1 MSKILDS
8 GNRRKFETGAVR
20 DIQEGKGRMDLVP
33 IREAAELFSTVDRG
47 RYKKIMFAI
56 ANFVD
61 DSTNTEHLY
70 KALDEFTPSFK
81 DVSTMV
87 LEVSVHF
94 EQGAAKYGEHNWEKG
109 IPLHCYIDSALR
121 HLMKCIRGDDDERHD
136 RAFVW
141 NILCAIWT
149 VNNKPEL
156 NDLLA
161 AKEEST

>member
-1 MSKILDS
+1 
-8 GNRRKFETGAVR
+8 
-20 DIQEGKGRMDLVP
+20 
-33 IREAAELFSTVDRG
+33 
-47 RYKKIMFAI
+47 
-56 ANFVD
+56 
-61 DSTNTEHLY
+61 
-70 KALDEFTPSFK
+70 
-81 DVSTMV
+81 MV

-161 AKEEST
+161 AKEET